1 MADLDVIKYPFITE
15 KATLS
20 MEKNNTLQF
29 LVGRQA
35 RKEQIKAAVE
45 ETYNVKVVKVTTM
58 ITSRGEKKASVTLAP
73 ENSAEEIASRLG
85 IF

>member
-1 MADLDVIKYPFITE
+1 MSAPVIKYPFITE

-20 MEKNNTLQF
+20 MEKSNTLQF
-29 LVGRQA
+29 LVGREA
-35 RKEQIKAAVE
+35 RKEQIRKAVQDM
-45 ETYNVKVVKVTTM
+45 YNVKVLKVTTM
-58 ITSRGEKKASVTLAP
+58 ITPRGEKKALVTLAP

>member
-1 MADLDVIKYPFITE
+1 MAADVIKYPFITE

-20 MEKNNTLQF
+20 MGKNNSLQF
-29 LVGRQA
+29 LVTRNA
-35 RKEQIKAAVE
+35 RKEQIWKAVE
-45 ETYNVKVVKVTTM
+45 EMYNVKVVKVTTL
-58 ITSRGEKKASVTLAP
+58 ISPRGDKKAIVTLSP

>member
-1 MADLDVIKYPFITE
+1 MVADVIKYPFITE

-20 MEKNNTLQF
+20 MEKNNSLQF
-29 LVGRQA
+29 LVDRRA
-35 RKEQIKAAVE
+35 RKEQIAREVQKM
-45 ETYNVKVVKVTTM
+45 YNVKVVKVTTL
-58 ITSRGEKKASVTLAP
+58 ISPKGEKKAIVTLSP